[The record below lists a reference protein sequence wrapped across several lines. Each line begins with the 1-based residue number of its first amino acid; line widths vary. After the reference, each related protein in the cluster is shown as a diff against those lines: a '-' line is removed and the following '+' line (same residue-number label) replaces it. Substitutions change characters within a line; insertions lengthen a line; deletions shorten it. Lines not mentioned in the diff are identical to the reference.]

1 MAKKTKKKDF
11 FEGYPLREKIGKANF
26 TLKLKNGGNSLRYTP
41 EQFGN
46 GLNRNMKDMIGEVSY
61 RMANS
66 LQMQELQALSKEDR
80 KIHIDWVLAEIN
92 KELEGRKDIMLD
104 TMHKFYN

>member
-1 MAKKTKKKDF
+1 MAKRKPKQDY
-11 FEGYPLREKIGKANF
+11 FENYPLREKIGKANF
-26 TLKLKNGGNSLRYTP
+26 TLKLKNGGDSLRYTP

-46 GLNRNMKDMIGEVSY
+46 GLNRFMKNMISEVVYQIS
-61 RMANS
+61 NG

-80 KIHIDWVLAEIN
+80 NLHVDWVLSEVV
-92 KELEGRKDIMLD
+92 KELDARKDLMLD

>member
-1 MAKKTKKKDF
+1 MKKAKKDY
-11 FEGYPLREKIGKANF
+11 FEDYPLRDKIGKANF

-46 GLNRNMKDMIGEVSY
+46 GLNRNMKTMVSEVVFQ
-61 RMANS
+61 MGNI

-80 KIHIDWVLAEIN
+80 GIHVDWVLSEVV
-92 KELEGRKDIMLD
+92 KELDARKDLMLD